1 MIGYLFSNQKQSI
14 SKITKGNVIVL
25 ERNEKVNEWIIFE
38 NKNTL
43 IDSIR
48 MKLEEIESRLMHE
61 IPRNNICTKSI
72 AILDINK
79 MIDLFYFEVK
89 SANDK
94 TLTLFDISSYVRSF
108 IFNYLKTSYIL
119 REVYM
124 QILRQ

>member
-1 MIGYLFSNQKQSI
+1 MIGHLFSNQKQSI

-38 NKNTL
+38 NKNAL

-108 IFNYLKTSYIL
+108 IFNYLKSSYVL

>member
-1 MIGYLFSNQKQSI
+1 MIGHLFSNQKQSI

-38 NKNTL
+38 NKNAL

-79 MIDLFYFEVK
+79 MINLFYFEVK

>member
-1 MIGYLFSNQKQSI
+1 MIWHLFSNQKQSI

-38 NKNTL
+38 NKNAL

-108 IFNYLKTSYIL
+108 IFNYLKSSYVL